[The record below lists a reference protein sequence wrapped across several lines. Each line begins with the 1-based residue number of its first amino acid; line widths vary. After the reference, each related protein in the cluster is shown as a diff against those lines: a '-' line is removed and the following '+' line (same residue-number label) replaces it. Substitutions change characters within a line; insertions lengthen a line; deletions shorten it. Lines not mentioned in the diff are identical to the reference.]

1 MKPVK
6 KDHYK
11 CGNCGNDEIVLAGK
25 TPKIMCITVVGN
37 EHQWCP
43 SCVFAIPAWRKHVN
57 EDHLDGPKRKLEEVH
72 NVNSPKHMEYLN
84 EKTDELLTVPRQ
96 RKLMG

>member
-11 CGNCGNDEIVLAGK
+11 CGNCGNDEIVHAGK
-25 TPKIMCITVVGN
+25 TPKIMCIIVVGN

-43 SCVFAIPAWRKHVN
+43 DCVFSIKSWRVHVN
-57 EDHLDGPKRKLEEVH
+57 EDYLSGANRTPEE
-72 NVNSPKHMEYLN
+72 SDSKKFQKKMEYLN
-84 EKTDELLTVPRQ
+84 EKTRELVTDPS
-96 RKLMG
+96 